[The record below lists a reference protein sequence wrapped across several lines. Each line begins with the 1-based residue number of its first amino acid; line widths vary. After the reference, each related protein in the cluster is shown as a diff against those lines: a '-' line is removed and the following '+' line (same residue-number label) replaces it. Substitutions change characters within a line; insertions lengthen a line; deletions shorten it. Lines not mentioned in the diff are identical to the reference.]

1 MLKWAVRL
9 KVGCDLA
16 KRQGRP
22 VPSPPFPF
30 LPGLSSG
37 HWPPHREEK
46 GVGVSPIFRY
56 KLLFRCASGRQ
67 QFLLEISSK
76 HRPGVG
82 WLRLQFLVI
91 EESYAGARECSAGKK
106 FSFGHFIPNSVW
118 CFNIPMHSD
127 VCRASTSNRVSV
139 WVCRPESGTII
150 FF

>member
-1 MLKWAVRL
+1 VTL
-9 KVGCDLA
+9 
-16 KRQGRP
+16 
-22 VPSPPFPF
+22 PFGKGDRF
-30 LPGLSSG
+30 LPLHSLFSRGYHLGIGRST
-37 HWPPHREEK
+37 EK
-46 GVGVSPIFRY
+46 RKVWAFPRFFVISCYFDV
-56 KLLFRCASGRQ
+56 LHCRQ